1 MLRTREKVL
10 AGIPCFEIFEP
21 ETTPYAEIILY
32 HGWGSHAVKQCF
44 RGHLLASFGY
54 RVIVPEIA
62 GHGVRGTLNYETAS
76 SVGDFLQVLVQSIE
90 ECVQLA
96 REALTPGQSHFLV
109 GHSLGGMI
117 ALGAAGQLHEYLNG
131 IAAMNSIA
139 NWADPLA
146 LMQGVYGEQ
155 SNLASILATEKVQM
169 TLEALN
175 AFNPAHWQ
183 DNQVQV
189 PVLLTNGA
197 LDHTL
202 PAVFNTAFC
211 ERCQSDHIKQIVF
224 PDAGHVVTDGMLSE
238 VVNFIEEH
246 R

>member
-1 MLRTREKVL
+1 MLRIREKVL
-10 AGIPCFEIFEP
+10 ADIPCFEIAEP
-21 ETTPYAEIILY
+21 GITPKAEIILY

-54 RVIVPEIA
+54 RVLVPEIA

-76 SVGDFLQVLVQSIE
+76 SVVDFLQVLVQSIE

-96 REALTPGQSHFLV
+96 REALTPERSHFLV

-117 ALGAAGQLHEYLNG
+117 VLGAVSQLHEYLSG
-131 IAAMNSIA
+131 IAAMNSSA

-169 TLEALN
+169 TLKALTM
-175 AFNPAHWQ
+175 FDPAHWQ
-183 DNQVQV
+183 ENKVEV

-202 PAVFNTAFC
+202 PSVFNTAFC
-211 ERCQSDHIKQIVF
+211 ECYQNDHIKQIVF

-238 VVNFIEEH
+238 VVNFIEKY

>member
-10 AGIPCFEIFEP
+10 ASIPCFEIAEP
-21 ETTPYAEIILY
+21 GLTPKAEIILY

-76 SVGDFLQVLVQSIE
+76 SVADFLQVLVQSIK

-96 REALTPGQSHFLV
+96 REALTPGRSHFLV

-117 ALGAAGQLHEYLNG
+117 VLGAVGQLHECLNG
-131 IAAMNSIA
+131 IVAMNSSA

-155 SNLASILATEKVQM
+155 SDLASILATEKVQM

-175 AFNPAHWQ
+175 AFDPAYWQ
-183 DNQVQV
+183 ENQVEV

-211 ERCQSDHIKQIVF
+211 ERYQNEHVKQMVF